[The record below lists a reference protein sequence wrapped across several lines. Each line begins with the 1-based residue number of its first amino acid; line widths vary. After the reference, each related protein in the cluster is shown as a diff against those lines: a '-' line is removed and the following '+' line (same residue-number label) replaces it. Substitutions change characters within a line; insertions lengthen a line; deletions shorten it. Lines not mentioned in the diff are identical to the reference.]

1 MDNKNKGIA
10 RGASARPRQK
20 DGVVDVRLY
29 FKKKYSDK
37 EGYQAKQNLDRV
49 SELTE
54 MAHDIIEDKDELP
67 SWIQDKISEMDHHAE
82 AVYSKLKYDAKR
94 DNQNEE
100 DFNKAV
106 RVQMAQKAKEQRE
119 MTQVGGQD
127 ILKDAVRKSPSL
139 GKWAAFIAGLA
150 ISPDLAREAENMTP
164 TQRREWERTVS
175 RQMKKTKNKDILRSL
190 KMYMKDNND
199 TYVRKTPVKNGV
211 KLEKKLAVP
220 PFQGAQWDPTIHRW
234 VKGGEVGNS
243 VVNRGGKK
251 RIRGTGAGAHSR
263 SVGGH
268 GKGGERV
275 SKRPIQR
282 RKKDV
287 PSGVKRSSAV
297 QRFLSTV
304 QRTKK
309 KFAKRS

>member
-10 RGASARPRQK
+10 RSAPARPRQK
-20 DGVVDVRLY
+20 TGVTDVRLY

-94 DNQNEE
+94 DNQKEK

-106 RVQMAQKAKEQRE
+106 QIAMARKSQQQKD
-119 MTQVGGQD
+119 MTKIGGQD
-127 ILKDAVRKSPSL
+127 ILKNAIRKAPKL
-139 GKWAAFIAGLA
+139 GPWAAFIAGLA
-150 ISPDLAREAENMTP
+150 MSDDLVRAAGNMTP
-164 TQRREWERTVS
+164 NQQREWERTIR
-175 RQMKKTKNKDILRSL
+175 RQMRRKSLDKDLLSSL
-190 KMYMKDNND
+190 KTYMKDNND
-199 TYVRKTPVKNGV
+199 TYVRRTPVKNGV

-220 PFQGAQWDPTIHRW
+220 PFQGAQWDPSIHRW

-251 RIRGTGAGAHSR
+251 RIRATGAGAHQR

-268 GKGGERV
+268 GKGGARV
-275 SKRPIQR
+275 SRKPIQA
-282 RKKDV
+282 RKKQKTI
-287 PSGVKRSSAV
+287 KRSSAV
-297 QRFLSTV
+297 ARFV
-304 QRTKK
+304 AAVKRKK
-309 KFAKRS
+309 KRS